1 MTVDT
6 STTYQ
11 TFSGIGAGL
20 SDSAAY
26 LYGLLPTAAQ
36 NNLIAWVFNS
46 KLYIGTF
53 MLSKDVIQGIYILYV
68 WREFSLIIKPTNL

>member
-36 NNLIAWVFNS
+36 KNLIA
-46 KLYIGTF
+46 
-53 MLSKDVIQGIYILYV
+53 
-68 WREFSLIIKPTNL
+68 